1 MTELPTHIEPAR
13 AADRFVDHSRLG
25 AELGFS
31 HQLIEDDKFRGDLIR
46 IQGRDLVNFG
56 LASYLGLNDDPRLND
71 AAIDAINRY
80 GNAYSSSIAYT
91 ALPLYG
97 ELRERLGA
105 MLGGSIAI
113 AGTTTLAHMA
123 ALPTIVKRDDLVLV
137 DTLAHASIQFV
148 LPTLRTLGAEVKRIP
163 HNDLAR
169 LASMVEG
176 TGRRVW
182 YLIDGLY
189 SMHGD
194 TAPAEDLRHLL
205 DAHDNLWVYC
215 DDAHGFGW
223 SGTNGRGQ
231 HLERS
236 GWHHRLVMAFGLS
249 KSFGSLGGVVAA
261 VDPSIIKDVALAGGP
276 LVFGGPLPPASLA
289 AGVASAEIHLSEEL
303 PVLQRE
309 LRDRIELV
317 NRHAREIGLQ
327 LAGYDETP
335 LWFVEL
341 GGAMTTASVAARV
354 RSDGF
359 FLNVAVHPVVPRS
372 RAGVRFAVTRYHSMQ
387 QIRAM
392 LDSLHRARSR
402 YGDRGDYLD
411 LTAFES

>member
-1 MTELPTHIEPAR
+1 MTESTAHIKSAR
-13 AADRFVDHSRLG
+13 AADRFIDHSRLG

-46 IQGRDLVNFG
+46 LHGRDLVNFG
-56 LASYLGLNDDPRLND
+56 LAAYLGLNDDPRLND

-97 ELRERLGA
+97 DLRERLAA
-105 MLGGSIAI
+105 MLGGAVTI

-123 ALPTIVKRDDLVLV
+123 ALPTIVRGNDLVLV

-148 LPTLRTLGAEVKRIP
+148 LPTLRSLGAEVRRVP
-163 HNDLAR
+163 HNDLDRVVSR
-169 LASMVEG
+169 LEA
-176 TGRRVW
+176 TRRRVW

-194 TAPAEDLRHLL
+194 TAPAEVLRRLL
-205 DAHDNLWVYC
+205 DSHDNLWIYC
-215 DDAHGFGW
+215 DDAHSLGW

-236 GWHHRLVMAFGLS
+236 GWHERLVMTFGLS

-261 VDPSIIKDVALAGGP
+261 RDESVIGDIGLAGGP

-289 AGVASAEIHLSEEL
+289 AGIASADIHLSAEL
-303 PVLQRE
+303 PGLQSE
-309 LRDRIELV
+309 LFERIRLV
-317 NRHAREIGLQ
+317 NRYARDIGLP

-341 GGAMTTASVAARV
+341 GGAMTTASVAARL
-354 RSDGF
+354 RNDGF
-359 FLNVAVHPVVPRS
+359 FLNVAVHPVVPS
-372 RAGVRFAVTRYHSMQ
+372 GRAGIRFTVTRYHSLH
-387 QIRAM
+387 QIEAM
-392 LDSLHRARSR
+392 LESLRSAWER
-402 YGDRGDYLD
+402 YRDQGDYLD
-411 LTAFES
+411 LTAFEE